1 MTTSPDPFDD
11 IVLDE
16 NFIAGGPR
24 EAAADER
31 IAKASRIARGNDR
44 LAAAGEIADG
54 TGKPGY
60 RRLRRSTPWII
71 IGVAVAVAIVA
82 VALLVR

>member
-16 NFIAGGPR
+16 SFVAGGPR
-24 EAAADER
+24 EAAANER

-54 TGKPGY
+54 TGKPGN
-60 RRLRRSTPWII
+60 RRLRRSTPWIL
-71 IGVAVAVAIVA
+71 IGVVAAVAIVA
-82 VALLVR
+82 FALLVR